1 MSIYDRAKDLAAR
14 LLSPSDKGAALTLH
28 VKTAGAYDP
37 DTGTIG
43 ETVTNHSGSGI
54 RTNYAAA
61 EVDGSLI
68 MQDDVKLIVSPVQIN
83 EADMPQ
89 PKPADAIT
97 FAGSVY
103 QVISVKPWNYAGVAC
118 GFEVQAR
125 K

>member
-1 MSIYDRAKDLAAR
+1 MSIYDLAKALAAR

-37 DTGTIG
+37 ETGSS
-43 ETVTNHSGSGI
+43 ETVTNYSGSGI
-54 RTNYAAA
+54 RTNYAAS

-68 MQDDVKLIVSPVQIN
+68 MQDDVKLIVSPVQIS

-97 FAGSVY
+97 FDGSVY
-103 QVISVKPWNYAGVAC
+103 QVVDVKPWNYAGVAC

>member
-1 MSIYDRAKDLAAR
+1 MSIYDRAKALAAR

-37 DTGTIG
+37 ETGAS
-43 ETVTNHSGSGI
+43 ETVTNYSGSGI

-61 EVDGSLI
+61 EIDGSLI
-68 MQDDVKLIVSPVQIN
+68 MQDDVKLIVSPVQIS

-97 FAGSVY
+97 FDGSVY
-103 QVISVKPWNYAGVAC
+103 QVIDVKPWNYAGVAC